1 MNTATLVAGPG
12 CVPTPTTACF
22 HCGEPL
28 AAGAA
33 WSARVDGATRALCC
47 AGCQAVVETIVAHG
61 LEAFYR
67 QRAALAETPAAMTP
81 ALRRTL
87 ATLDDPAVLASFAE
101 DTTPAGATVPQR
113 TAVLALGGMTCA
125 ACAWLLERRLRAI
138 PGVVDCGVNY
148 ATRHAELTWQP
159 GQVGIGT
166 LVAAAHDLGYD
177 AAPLASD
184 EGRAQRQAESRR
196 ELRRFGVAAL
206 CGMQVMMIA
215 AGLYFEAADS
225 GQFRAALQWL
235 CAALS
240 VPVVTWCAWPFTR
253 GAWFALRAG
262 AVTMD
267 VPVTLGVWLAFAG
280 SVVAL
285 LRGTG
290 EVYFDS
296 VTMFVGLLLL
306 SRLLEQQA
314 RHRSLR
320 YLEDLARIDPAP
332 VERLGAG
339 APVLVPAS
347 ALVVGDRIRVAA
359 GATLPCDGVVLAG
372 ASSLDERLLTG
383 EGTPRPRAAGD
394 SVVAGSI
401 NIESPLEM
409 RVSAVGAGTVI
420 ARIAQIALAAQA
432 RKPRV
437 LAAAERAAGLF
448 IHIVLALAAITA
460 TWHVWHGQSWLEPTL
475 VVLVIS
481 CPCALALAV
490 PTAVSVAL
498 AGLLRQG
505 VLVIRPDAL
514 QSLATIT
521 RVVFDK
527 TGTLTAGE
535 PVLKGIDVGEASDVD
550 ATRALALAAALGTG
564 SAHPVAQALVRAAA
578 APASGIGTPVQIPG
592 HGVSA
597 DWGTRRLRLG
607 SRGWLAQEGV
617 TDLPPAGDWAG
628 EETLL
633 AADTTFLARF
643 RLQDPPRPEAAAVIA
658 HFRTAGI
665 PPAILSGDHGGAV
678 RALASVVGID
688 EVRASCDPA
697 SKLATL
703 ESLQQRGERVLTVGD
718 GINDTPMLARAEVGV
733 TLAGASAY
741 AKLNADLVLLKP
753 GLAGLVT
760 AHEAARRLDRIARQ
774 NLRWAIAYNGVALP
788 LALAGVVAPWVAAL
802 LMAGS
807 SLVVIANAGRLYR
820 SPG

>member
-1 MNTATLVAGPG
+1 MSTAALVAGPD
-12 CVPTPTTACF
+12 CVPVAAGTCF
-22 HCGEPL
+22 HCGEALPS
-28 AAGAA
+28 GAR
-33 WSARVDGATRALCC
+33 WSARVDGVSRDLCC

-67 QRAALAETPAAMTP
+67 QRAAHAATPVAMTP
-81 ALRRTL
+81 ALRQAL
-87 ATLDDPAVLASFAE
+87 ATLDDPAVLATFAQ
-101 DTTPAGATVPQR
+101 DTTPAGAPVPQR
-113 TAVLALGGMTCA
+113 TALLALGGMTCA

-159 GQVGIGT
+159 GHVTIGEV
-166 LVAAAHDLGYD
+166 VAAAHDLGYD

-184 EGRAQRQAESRR
+184 EGRAYRQAESRR

-215 AGLYFEAADS
+215 AGLYFEASDS
-225 GQFRAALQWL
+225 GQFRTALQWL

-253 GAWFALRAG
+253 GAWTALRAG

-280 SVVAL
+280 SLVAL

-332 VERLGAG
+332 VERLGGSEA
-339 APVLVPAS
+339 VLVPAS

-359 GATLPCDGVVLAG
+359 GATVPCDGEVLAG
-372 ASSLDERLLTG
+372 ISSLDERLLTG
-383 EGTPRPRAAGD
+383 EATPRRRSPGD
-394 SVVAGSI
+394 AVVAGSI
-401 NIESPLEM
+401 NVESPLEL
-409 RVSAVGAGTVI
+409 RVTAVGAGTVI
-420 ARIAQIALAAQA
+420 ARIAQVALAAQA
-432 RKPRV
+432 RKPRMI
-437 LAAAERAAGLF
+437 AAAERAAGLF

-460 TWHVWHGQSWLEPTL
+460 GWHLWRGQSWLEPTL

-514 QSLATIT
+514 QRMAAIT
-521 RVVFDK
+521 DVVFDK

-535 PVLKGIDVGEASDVD
+535 PVLHGIDPGGVPEVD

-564 SAHPVAQALVRAAA
+564 SAHPAAQALVRAAA
-578 APASGIGTPVQIPG
+578 APASDVDAPIQRPG
-592 HGVSA
+592 YGVSA
-597 DWGTRRLRLG
+597 RCDARLLRLG
-607 SRGWLAQEGV
+607 SRAWLAQEGV
-617 TDLPPAGDWAG
+617 AGLPPTGDWAG
-628 EETLL
+628 EEVLL
-633 AADTTFLARF
+633 AADDTFLARF
-643 RLQDPPRPEAAAVIA
+643 RLQDPPRPEAAAVVA
-658 HFRTAGI
+658 HFRAAGI
-665 PPAILSGDHGGAV
+665 PPAILSGDHAAAV
-678 RALASVVGID
+678 HALASAVGID
-688 EVRASCDPA
+688 AVRASCDPA
-697 SKLATL
+697 AKLAAL
-703 ESLQQRGERVLTVGD
+703 EALQQQGARVLSVGD

-733 TLAGASAY
+733 TLAGASAL
-741 AKLNADLVLLKP
+741 AKLNADLVLLRP
-753 GLAGLVT
+753 GLTGLVT
-760 AHEAARRLDRIARQ
+760 AHETAGRLDRISRQ
-774 NLRWAIAYNGVALP
+774 NLRWAIAYNGIALP

-807 SLVVIANAGRLYR
+807 SLVVIANAGRLLGR
-820 SPG
+820 AT